1 MLRMATLAP
10 SSYDDGR
17 RTDVARLCCC
27 YCSGC
32 RSYCPAVHWANAILL
47 LLHRFSAAA
56 AAADAVGIDRLLH
69 LHAAC
74 RTCCQAGRATSW
86 QVDFEM
92 SRQKRS
98 SICRLLATRDAA
110 GRPTPYG
117 NGDDRTRWSRPH
129 RHGCHRIV
137 SSGCCYSISKSATVA
152 DFSAVHRNRD
162 SPCLS
167 PSRSYYRYAGNNL
180 VSSSKRAKPK
190 KKFLPMDR

>member
-1 MLRMATLAP
+1 MAAVAP

-17 RTDVARLCCC
+17 RTDVARLCC

-56 AAADAVGIDRLLH
+56 GIDRLLH

-74 RTCCQAGRATSW
+74 RTCCQAGKATSW
-86 QVDFEM
+86 QVDFET

-98 SICRLLATRDAA
+98 SICRLLATKDAA
-110 GRPTPYG
+110 GIPTPCG
-117 NGDDRTRWSRPH
+117 NGDGRTRWSRPH

-137 SSGCCYSISKSATVA
+137 FSCCCYSILKSAAAA
-152 DFSAVHRNRD
+152 DFLAVHRNRD
-162 SPCLS
+162 SPSLS
-167 PSRSYYRYAGNNL
+167 RSRSYYRYAGTT
-180 VSSSKRAKPK
+180 SSAVWK
-190 KKFLPMDR
+190 KE